1 MLKQIVKDNA
11 KRILTKFMASTLIVT
26 LSCTNFLVCG
36 NYFVSYAAE
45 NNTNLDKQTDA
56 TLHKNVKFDAYF
68 EEENNRT
75 HYKTADL
82 NNEEVEFVLSTHVQK
97 EGYLKNA
104 TIDLKNEENKNDIN
118 FTVTDIEDDN
128 AIVQSASEN
137 QLVLRQI
144 NSGDKIEFKAK
155 ISAVKNI
162 SIERLN
168 QISLITLKGLYIDAK
183 GKETPIE
190 KEIKI
195 NLAWT
200 GKYEA
205 QIKQSITKYIPIEQA
220 DGNKAL
226 ISMQIETGLKAQ
238 NTMLPIKETNLE
250 INVPIINGERPKQV
264 TVNAISTEA
273 TNGAT
278 SENIVFTEDNWEYSE
293 SDAKIK
299 INIKNEENK
308 LGKNTDIY
316 IVNYIYSENV
326 YTALAKGNTTINAKS
341 NVSIKTYSADTFEE
355 CTAEANDKITLT
367 EAIGKLIS
375 MQGENITESIS
386 KGKFYANI
394 NNPQSGDGTEFEYKW
409 NINVGYSEGLNGIV
423 LKDKSDRMVYA
434 NGKGEDIKT
443 KYKQLLFNSSSFEE
457 LLGEDGKI
465 KVYNGQEQLL
475 GIVTKDS
482 TTDEKG
488 NYLIEFS
495 VETRNVKIQISK
507 PIKSGMLNISVK
519 KEIDSDIDVTKQQ
532 IDNFKNVEVTSEL
545 LQLEEN
551 NIETSLEEKN
561 VLIPLEETVTKSK
574 ISINREKLSTLVKN
588 EDIEMTIELGNDD
601 ETSDFYID
609 PSFEIQLPQEVT
621 NVEIVDAKVLFDE
634 ELTIKNVE
642 FIQKNGVPM
651 IKVNLDGVQTKFSN
665 GVVANGTNIVLKVNI
680 ELNNL
685 APSSEQ
691 EIKMYYYNSNAQS
704 YDNGIETEAGSAG
717 LSTAKIEIIAPTGM
731 ITINGMQNYDGK
743 GNTLRTLNQGD
754 VLEQVETYRPARI
767 IKMNISAINNTGN
780 TCSDVVILGRIPFA
794 GNRDLETGEDL
805 GTTLDTYLRGY
816 IRAENLEGDGLKI
829 YYSENG
835 EATSAIGDTENAW
848 TLEPTDLSK
857 VKSYMIVLNG
867 YEMSQGEQINFSYD
881 FEFPA
886 NIGYNQTI
894 NANYGIYYVNNT
906 QVASVSAFAK
916 SNKIGITTGRG
927 PELSVTQNVEGV
939 EDDGTVDSNKVLK
952 FVINV
957 TNTGTETATN
967 VKIENQIPKWT
978 SLVRSVTGNLA
989 YQDMEIYQQGST
1001 KEVREDWNVIK
1012 DATNEID
1019 STPTVGWTI
1028 EKIEPGE
1035 TVQKAVYVLT
1045 QNKPDIY
1052 SYYYKYPGFT
1062 VEEDGKY
1069 YIKTQKYNVDTN
1081 ETTEIKNEITDVP
1094 EIDVQNITLVEASNI
1109 NATLKSTS
1117 DNIEVDNSN
1126 IKLTETISAGDSNVM
1141 YKEDTSIDIG
1151 IGISNSSSEKVQNLR
1166 YEKILPEGLEYI
1178 SGYISELDESF
1189 KEKANYTAQYDETTR
1204 KITINISEIEAYSS
1218 VSGKIRVMT
1227 SELEEGTYEKEI
1239 TTSAKVYLTEEKYT
1253 ESDKIN
1259 FTIVKPHYSVQF
1271 ETTNRNPIINE
1282 GDEIE
1287 YYLKV
1292 TNIGKLLITGLNVKL
1307 FLPECFVINSA
1318 TYTMLGNEMTTTP
1331 DSSGE
1336 IFVVGVIDVGENL
1349 YLKVK
1354 AKVGKVTEET
1364 YTTIYGSVSG
1374 TGIDSEMTEMIS
1386 QTIEKS
1392 TSTDD
1397 GKNDDNKAPTV
1408 KKYKIGG
1415 MAWVD
1420 SNENGQRDS
1429 AEQRVEG
1436 ITVVL
1441 INSITGQEVTN
1452 SNGEVIQAITEK
1464 DGSYLLTNVEAGSY
1478 LVVFKYDTN
1487 VYKTTTYRADGI
1499 SEIYNSNAI
1508 EKEIK
1513 VNGQDLLAGITDTI
1527 EVNATVSNM
1536 NIGLVERNKF
1546 DLKLDKV
1553 ITEITVQNKSGVK
1566 NYSFDNSKLAKVEI
1580 ASSKMNGSNVVITYK
1595 IKVTNEGNV
1604 AGYAKKIVDYIPSD
1618 LKFNS
1623 NLNPNWYSGTDGNLY
1638 SEELANNIINPG
1650 ETKEIKL
1657 ILTKT
1662 ITDTNSGISNNNAE
1676 ISEDYNE
1683 LGISDK
1689 DSTTGNKAQGED
1701 DMSSADVIVTPKTG
1715 APIIITFVMLV
1726 IMILI
1731 VIVLSITKYKTKISN
1746 KKIK

>member
-68 EEENNRT
+68 EEENNQT

-82 NNEEVEFVLSTHVQK
+82 NNEEVELVLSTHVQK

-394 NNPQSGDGTEFEYKW
+394 NNPQSGDGTEFEFKW

-423 LKDKSDRMVYA
+423 LKDKADRMVYA

-794 GNRDLETGEDL
+794 GNKDLETGEDL
-805 GTTLDTYLRGY
+805 GTTLNTYLRGY

-978 SLVRSVTGNLA
+978 SLVRST
-989 YQDMEIYQQGST
+989 DGSLSYVKVET
-1001 KEVREDWNVIK
+1001 YPEDADYETMKEWNVIK
-1012 DATNEID
+1012 NASDEIG

-1028 EKIEPGE
+1028 EQIEPGDSI
-1035 TVQKAVYVLT
+1035 QKEFYIAT
-1045 QNKPDIY
+1045 QYAPDVY
-1052 SYYYKYPGFT
+1052 SYYYNYPGFT
-1062 VEEDGKY
+1062 VGDDEKY
-1069 YIKTQKYNVDTN
+1069 YIISKRYDS
-1081 ETTEIKNEITDVP
+1081 ETE
-1094 EIDVQNITLVEASNI
+1094 
-1109 NATLKSTS
+1109 
-1117 DNIEVDNSN
+1117 
-1126 IKLTETISAGDSNVM
+1126 
-1141 YKEDTSIDIG
+1141 
-1151 IGISNSSSEKVQNLR
+1151 
-1166 YEKILPEGLEYI
+1166 
-1178 SGYISELDESF
+1178 
-1189 KEKANYTAQYDETTR
+1189 
-1204 KITINISEIEAYSS
+1204 SS
-1218 VSGKIRVMT
+1218 V
-1227 SELEEGTYEKEI
+1227 
-1239 TTSAKVYLTEEKYT
+1239 
-1253 ESDKIN
+1253 
-1259 FTIVKPHYSVQF
+1259 
-1271 ETTNRNPIINE
+1271 
-1282 GDEIE
+1282 
-1287 YYLKV
+1287 
-1292 TNIGKLLITGLNVKL
+1292 
-1307 FLPECFVINSA
+1307 
-1318 TYTMLGNEMTTTP
+1318 
-1331 DSSGE
+1331 
-1336 IFVVGVIDVGENL
+1336 
-1349 YLKVK
+1349 
-1354 AKVGKVTEET
+1354 
-1364 YTTIYGSVSG
+1364 
-1374 TGIDSEMTEMIS
+1374 
-1386 QTIEKS
+1386 
-1392 TSTDD
+1392 
-1397 GKNDDNKAPTV
+1397 
-1408 KKYKIGG
+1408 
-1415 MAWVD
+1415 
-1420 SNENGQRDS
+1420 
-1429 AEQRVEG
+1429 
-1436 ITVVL
+1436 
-1441 INSITGQEVTN
+1441 
-1452 SNGEVIQAITEK
+1452 
-1464 DGSYLLTNVEAGSY
+1464 
-1478 LVVFKYDTN
+1478 
-1487 VYKTTTYRADGI
+1487 
-1499 SEIYNSNAI
+1499 
-1508 EKEIK
+1508 
-1513 VNGQDLLAGITDTI
+1513 
-1527 EVNATVSNM
+1527 
-1536 NIGLVERNKF
+1536 
-1546 DLKLDKV
+1546 
-1553 ITEITVQNKSGVK
+1553 
-1566 NYSFDNSKLAKVEI
+1566 
-1580 ASSKMNGSNVVITYK
+1580 
-1595 IKVTNEGNV
+1595 
-1604 AGYAKKIVDYIPSD
+1604 
-1618 LKFNS
+1618 
-1623 NLNPNWYSGTDGNLY
+1623 
-1638 SEELANNIINPG
+1638 
-1650 ETKEIKL
+1650 
-1657 ILTKT
+1657 
-1662 ITDTNSGISNNNAE
+1662 
-1676 ISEDYNE
+1676 
-1683 LGISDK
+1683 
-1689 DSTTGNKAQGED
+1689 
-1701 DMSSADVIVTPKTG
+1701 
-1715 APIIITFVMLV
+1715 
-1726 IMILI
+1726 
-1731 VIVLSITKYKTKISN
+1731 
-1746 KKIK
+1746 

>member
-68 EEENNRT
+68 ENGESKT

-82 NNEEVEFVLSTHVQK
+82 NNEDVELILSTHIQK

-104 TIDLKNEENKNDIN
+104 TIELKNEENKNDIN
-118 FTVTDIEDDN
+118 FTVTDIEDNN

-155 ISAVKNI
+155 ISATNNI
-162 SIERLN
+162 NIEELDK
-168 QISLITLKGLYIDAK
+168 ISLITLKGLYIDAT

-195 NLAWT
+195 NLAWS

-205 QIKQSITKYIPIEQA
+205 EIKQSLTKYIPIEQA

-226 ISMQIETGLKAQ
+226 ISMQIETGLKKQ
-238 NTMLPIKETNLE
+238 NIMLPIKETNLE
-250 INVPIINGERPKQV
+250 IDVPIINGERPTEV

-278 SENIVFTEDNWEYSE
+278 SENIVFTEENWEYSE

-299 INIKNEENK
+299 IDVKNEENK
-308 LGKNTDIY
+308 LGENSDIY

-326 YTALAKGNTTINAKS
+326 YKELEKGNTTINAKS
-341 NVSIKTYSADTFEE
+341 NVSIKTYSANTFEE
-355 CTAEANDKITLT
+355 CKAETYDKIALT

-394 NNPQSGDGTEFEYKW
+394 NNPQSGEGTEFEYKW
-409 NINVGYSEGLNGIV
+409 NINVGYNEGLNGIV
-423 LKDKSDRMVYA
+423 LKDKADKMVYA
-434 NGKGEDIKT
+434 NGNGETVKT
-443 KYKQLLFNSSSFEE
+443 KYKQLLFNSSSFDE

-465 KVYNGQEQLL
+465 KVYNEQEQLL

-495 VETRNVKIQISK
+495 VETRNVKMQISK
-507 PIKSGMLNISVK
+507 PIKNGILNVSVK
-519 KEIDSDIDVTKQQ
+519 KEIDSDIEFTKQQ
-532 IDNFKNVEVTSEL
+532 VDNFKNVEVTSEL

-561 VLIPLEETVTKSK
+561 IMLPLEETITKSK
-574 ISINREKLSTLVKN
+574 ISINRDKLSTLVKN

-609 PSFEIQLPQEVT
+609 PFFEIQLPQEVT
-621 NVEIVDAKVLFDE
+621 NVEIIDAQVLFDE

-642 FIQKNGVPM
+642 FIQKNGNPT

-665 GVVANGTNIVLKVNI
+665 GVVANGTNVVLKVNI
-680 ELNNL
+680 EVNNL
-685 APSSEQ
+685 APSSVE

-704 YDNGIETEAGSAG
+704 YENGIQTEEGNAG
-717 LSTAKIEIIAPTGM
+717 LSTIPIELVAPTGM
-731 ITINGMQNYDGK
+731 ITINGMQNYDGS
-743 GNTLRTLNQGD
+743 GNTIMTLNQGD

-780 TCSDVVILGRIPFA
+780 TCSDVVILGRMPFA
-794 GNRDLETGEDL
+794 GNTDIETKEDL

-816 IRAENLEGDGLKI
+816 IKAENLEGDGLKI

-867 YEMSQGEQINFSYD
+867 YEMNQGEQINFSYD

-894 NANYGIYYVNNT
+894 NANYGIYYINNT
-906 QVASVSAFAK
+906 QVASVSSFAK
-916 SNKIGITTGRG
+916 SNKVGITTGRG
-927 PELSVTQNVEGV
+927 PELNVTQSVEGA
-939 EDDGTVDSNKVLK
+939 EEDGTVDSNKVLK

-978 SLVRSVTGNLA
+978 SLARST
-989 YQDMEIYQQGST
+989 DGSLSYANVET
-1001 KEVREDWNVIK
+1001 YPDDADAETMKEWNVIK
-1012 DATNEID
+1012 NSNDEIG
-1019 STPTVGWTI
+1019 SAPIVGWTI
-1028 EKIEPGE
+1028 EKIEPGSTIQRE
-1035 TVQKAVYVLT
+1035 FYIVT
-1045 QNKPDIY
+1045 QYAPDIY
-1052 SYYYKYPGFT
+1052 SYYCNYPGFT
-1062 VEEDGKY
+1062 VGDDEKY
-1069 YIKTQKYNVDTN
+1069 YITSQKYDPETDSSVEQKVEVD
-1081 ETTEIKNEITDVP
+1081 KVP
-1094 EIDVQNITLVEASNI
+1094 NISVKNITTVEASNV
-1109 NATLKSTS
+1109 NAKLMVSS
-1117 DNIEVDNSN
+1117 EEIEVEDSGITLIEQCKDEDDGNITVKENETVNIGIGMANMNDDIKKDITFEKEIPEGMKYISSNLIKTKENGDKETIKGTYDSKNRKLIFLINEFENMTSISGN
-1126 IKLTETISAGDSNVM
+1126 IKLEV
-1141 YKEDTSIDIG
+1141 EDLADG
-1151 IGISNSSSEKVQNLR
+1151 V
-1166 YEKILPEGLEYI
+1166 
-1178 SGYISELDESF
+1178 
-1189 KEKANYTAQYDETTR
+1189 
-1204 KITINISEIEAYSS
+1204 
-1218 VSGKIRVMT
+1218 
-1227 SELEEGTYEKEI
+1227 YEKEI
-1239 TTSAKVYLTEEKYT
+1239 KTSSQLKFEDGRVTKSNE
-1253 ESDKIN
+1253 IN
-1259 FTIVKPHYSVQF
+1259 FNVVKPHYTFKFDTS
-1271 ETTNRNPIINE
+1271 NRNAILNE

-1287 YYLKV
+1287 YYLQV
-1292 TNIGKLLITGLNVKL
+1292 DNVGKTVIRGLDIKL
-1307 FLPECFVINSA
+1307 YLNENFVFQEAYYVMYGMSN
-1318 TYTMLGNEMTTTP
+1318 TTTP
-1331 DSSGE
+1331 YNDTIHVNAVIGE
-1336 IFVVGVIDVGENL
+1336 GETF

-1354 AKVGKVTEET
+1354 VKVGKINENAQ
-1364 YTTIYGSVSG
+1364 SVVYATMSG
-1374 TGIDSEMTEMIS
+1374 TNLNPETTEMLV
-1386 QTIEKS
+1386 QTLEKS
-1392 TSTDD
+1392 KVNEDNT
-1397 GKNDDNKAPTV
+1397 NDNTNDNT

-1415 MAWVD
+1415 MAWID
-1420 SNENGQRDS
+1420 LNENGQRDS
-1429 AEQRVEG
+1429 DEQRVEG

-1441 INSITGQEVTN
+1441 VDAITGQEVKN

-1464 DGSYLLTNVEAGSY
+1464 DGSYLLTNIEVGNY
-1478 LVVFKYDTN
+1478 LIVFKYDTN
-1487 VYKTTTYRADGI
+1487 VYKTTTFRANGI

-1508 EKEIK
+1508 EKEIR

-1527 EVNATVSNM
+1527 ELNATVSNI
-1536 NIGLVERNKF
+1536 NIGLVEKNKF

-1553 ITEITVQNKSGVK
+1553 VTEIIVQNKAGVK

-1604 AGYAKKIVDYIPSD
+1604 AGYAKKIVDYIPND

-1623 NLNPNWYSGTDGNLY
+1623 SLNSNWYAGTDGNLY
-1638 SEELANNIINPG
+1638 SEELANMIINPG

-1657 ILTKT
+1657 ILTKN

-1683 LGISDK
+1683 LGLYDK

-1701 DMSSADVIVTPKTG
+1701 DMSSADIIITPKTG
-1715 APIIITFVMLV
+1715 APVVITVVGLVILLAVIIT
-1726 IMILI
+1726 ISTI
-1731 VIVLSITKYKTKISN
+1731 KTKRNFYMI